1 MQSLLHKDKKRR
13 KLYSKYEKQKYILKY
28 IQNNLNLNKTIR
40 IKAYEKLISLPRD
53 SSITRVRNRC
63 VLTNRPRAVYQ
74 KFKFSRLMFR
84 KLALQGE
91 IPGIRKAT
99 W

>member
-13 KLYSKYEKQKYILKY
+13 KLYNKYEKQKYILKY

>member
-1 MQSLLHKDKKRR
+1 MKSLYLKDFKRR
-13 KLYSKYEKQKYILKY
+13 YLYSNIEHKKIIYKFIY
-28 IQNNLNLNKTIR
+28 NNLNLKKKLRTKIYN
-40 IKAYEKLISLPRD
+40 KLILLSLE
-53 SSITRVRNRC
+53 SSITRVHNRC

-74 KFKFSRLMFR
+74 KFKFSRLIFR

-91 IPGIRKAT
+91 IPGIIKAT

>member
-13 KLYSKYEKQKYILKY
+13 KLYIQYEKKKIILKY
-28 IQNNLNLNKTIR
+28 IQNNLNLNKAIR
-40 IKAYEKLISLPRD
+40 AKAYEKLRSLPRD